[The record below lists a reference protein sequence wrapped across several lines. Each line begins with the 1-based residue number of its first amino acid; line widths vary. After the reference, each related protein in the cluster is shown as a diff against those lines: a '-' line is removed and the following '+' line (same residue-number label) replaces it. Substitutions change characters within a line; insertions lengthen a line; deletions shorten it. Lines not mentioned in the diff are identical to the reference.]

1 MTGSGLAV
9 EVNSVLPLEPR
20 PVMRAEVEAEK
31 VANPIFLHKLHSGN
45 DLIRF

>member
-20 PVMRAEVEAEK
+20 PVMGAEVEAELVENSVFFAQIAQWK
-31 VANPIFLHKLHSGN
+31 
-45 DLIRF
+45 